1 MVGDF
6 SKVLKGLK
14 HASQVPEMFRGIDI
28 QSDLLRKIVRPM
40 EQGGCFPDMA
50 SDIEWLYENF
60 DFAKAEKGEFE
71 PSLGV
76 DQPYDAACATIE
88 QIEGKLQAY
97 KNDMCSNF
105 LRPSSQ
111 ARSTWKYA
119 NILPESKDKYMI
131 ELPASVSVP
140 NDFVC
145 KGKRGSGNKQVNK
158 YRTTVVESLVQDLD
172 KALDIKSERRALGM
186 ELFFAKF
193 DTKRDLWGSASQAIS
208 LLDALCSLSMVSS
221 KPGYC
226 RPTILDC
233 PPETE
238 PSIHVV
244 QGRHPCVEGSKP
256 DSSDFVPNDLSLGTE
271 SSAER
276 VLLLSGPNMGG

>member
-6 SKVLKGLK
+6 SKVLKGLE
-14 HASQVPEMFRGIDI
+14 HASQVPEKFRDIDI
-28 QSDLLRKIVRPM
+28 QSELLRKIVRPI
-40 EQGGCFPDMA
+40 EQGGCFPEMA
-50 SDIEWLYENF
+50 SEIEWFNKKFNF
-60 DFAKAEKGEFE
+60 TKAEKGEFE
-71 PSLGV
+71 PSSGV
-76 DQPYDAACATIE
+76 DQRYDAACGAIA
-88 QIEGKLQAY
+88 QIERELDAY
-97 KNDMCSNF
+97 KNEMCSNF

-119 NILPESKDKYMI
+119 NILPDSKDKYMI

-158 YRTTVVESLVQDLD
+158 YRTPVVERLVQDLEIQ
-172 KALDIKSERRALGM
+172 LDIKSEQKAHAM
-186 ELFFAKF
+186 EKFFAKF
-193 DTKRDLWGSASQAIS
+193 DAKRDLWGAASQAVS

-233 PPETE
+233 PPEVE
-238 PSIHVV
+238 PSINVV

-256 DSSDFVPNDLSLGTE
+256 DSSDFVPNNLSLGTE